1 MGSGRGDR
9 NQQVADA
16 LERTA
21 KDTLQWG
28 PVVVTGISG
37 GSRAGD
43 ERGRPASMGSGRGD
57 RNQVSDRTTGG
68 DGTIQLQWGPVV
80 VTGISEIKTIDRLA
94 AVLLQWGPVVVTGIR
109 SL

>member
-1 MGSGRGDR
+1 
-9 NQQVADA
+9 VALFTVA
-16 LERTA
+16 A
-21 KDTLQWG
+21 
-28 PVVVTGISG
+28 
-37 GSRAGD
+37 D
-43 ERGRPASMGSGRGD
+43 ESITASMGSGRGD